1 MRKSHLTD
9 SPSAAF
15 QTDVK
20 KIRKMPF
27 DAGFEVDSKRTYTN

>member
-9 SPSAAF
+9 SPSATS

-27 DAGFEVDSKRTYTN
+27 DAGFEVDRKQTHTN